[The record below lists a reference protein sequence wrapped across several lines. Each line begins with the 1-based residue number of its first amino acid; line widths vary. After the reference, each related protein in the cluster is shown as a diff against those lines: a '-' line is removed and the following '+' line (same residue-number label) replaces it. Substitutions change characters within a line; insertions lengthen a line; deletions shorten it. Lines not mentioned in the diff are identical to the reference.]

1 MRRDIARAGAEIALI
16 MPQGLADQVAVA
28 REGATDRDV
37 DAGLGRISAEK
48 RQSLQHTYDAF
59 DHPAANEVLRW
70 LAGEYQVTDEM
81 VATQ

>member
-1 MRRDIARAGAEIALI
+1 ML
-16 MPQGLADQVAVA
+16 Q
-28 REGATDRDV
+28 
-37 DAGLGRISAEK
+37 DAGLGRISDEK

-59 DHPAANEVLRW
+59 DHPAANEILRW

>member
-1 MRRDIARAGAEIALI
+1 
-16 MPQGLADQVAVA
+16 
-28 REGATDRDV
+28 
-37 DAGLGRISAEK
+37 LGRISDEK

-59 DHPAANEVLRW
+59 DHPAANEILRW